1 MDLTKIY
8 DLHLKVDHFEE
19 TFYILRGINLAVP
32 MNGSLG
38 IVGESGSGKTMTCL
52 SIMHLLPK
60 GAKITK
66 GEILF
71 QGDDLCRYSDRQMEI
86 IRGKKIS
93 MIFQDARAALNPVL
107 TVEDQIVDIYCHYT
121 GKSRSV
127 GMKKAVEV
135 LGVMGFPNAR
145 SRIKSYPHELS
156 GGMCQRVLIAMALV
170 STPKLVIADEITS
183 GIDVTIQSQ
192 VIELVKHVCDELSA
206 SLILV
211 SHDIGVIIEAC
222 SDIAVMYSGIVFE
235 QGSISKVLKKPLSPY
250 TEELLK
256 CFEIGH
262 SDRMSF
268 IPGTAPDLKL
278 LKPGCPF
285 APRCKYV
292 MDICKVEIPELRMY
306 EPSHAVACHKCVQDT
321 KRKEINI
328 FT

>member
-1 MDLTKIY
+1 MDLIDIY

-19 TFYILRGINLAVP
+19 TFHILRGINLSVP
-32 MNGSLG
+32 MNSSLG

-71 QGDDLCRYSDRQMEI
+71 QGEDICHYSDRQMET

-107 TVEDQIVDIYCHYT
+107 TVGDQISDIYCYYT
-121 GKSRSV
+121 GNSRSV

-135 LGVMGFPNAR
+135 LGAVGIPNAR
-145 SRIKSYPHELS
+145 SRVKSYPHELS
-156 GGMCQRVLIAMALV
+156 GGMCQRTLIAMALV
-170 STPKLVIADEITS
+170 STPKVIIADEITS

-192 VIELVKHVCDELSA
+192 IIELVKSVSDELSA
-206 SLILV
+206 GIIFV

-222 SDIAVMYSGIVFE
+222 SDIAIMYSGMVLE
-235 QGSISKVLKKPLSPY
+235 QGRTSIVLRKPLSLY

-262 SDRMSF
+262 SNRMRF

-285 APRCKYV
+285 APRCKYA
-292 MDICKVEIPELRMY
+292 MDICRVKIPELRIY
-306 EPSHAVACHKCVQDT
+306 EPGHAVACHKYVQDT
-321 KRKEINI
+321 KRQG
-328 FT
+328 

>member
-1 MDLTKIY
+1 MDLIKIR
-8 DLHLKVDHFEE
+8 DLHMKVDHFED
-19 TFYILRGINLAVP
+19 TFYILRGVNLSVS
-32 MNGSLG
+32 MNSSLG

-52 SIMHLLPK
+52 SMMRLMPK

-66 GEILF
+66 GEILL
-71 QGDDLCRYSDRQMEI
+71 QEENLCCYSDKQMETV
-86 IRGKKIS
+86 RGKKVS
-93 MIFQDARAALNPVL
+93 MIFQDARAALNPIL
-107 TVEDQIVDIYCHYT
+107 TVGDQISDIYCHYT
-121 GKSRSV
+121 GNSRSV

-135 LGVMGFPNAR
+135 LDAMGLPNAR
-145 SRIKSYPHELS
+145 SRVKSYPHELS

-192 VIELVKHVCDELSA
+192 VIELVKSVSDELSA
-206 SLILV
+206 GLVFV

-235 QGSISKVLKKPLSPY
+235 QGSISTVLGKPLSPY
-250 TEELLK
+250 TKALLK

-278 LKPGCPF
+278 VEPGCPF
-285 APRCKYV
+285 APRCEYV
-292 MDICKVEIPELRMY
+292 MDICKVEVPKMKLY
-306 EPSHAVACHKCVQDT
+306 EPGHVVACHKY
-321 KRKEINI
+321 I
-328 FT
+328 

>member
-1 MDLTKIY
+1 MDLIKIR
-8 DLHLKVDHFEE
+8 DLHMKVDHFED
-19 TFYILRGINLAVP
+19 TFYILRGVNLSVS
-32 MNGSLG
+32 MNSSLG

-52 SIMHLLPK
+52 SMMRLMPK

-66 GEILF
+66 GEILL
-71 QGDDLCRYSDRQMEI
+71 QEENLCCYSDKQMETV
-86 IRGKKIS
+86 RGKKVS
-93 MIFQDARAALNPVL
+93 MIFQDARAALNPIL
-107 TVEDQIVDIYCHYT
+107 TVGEQISDIYCHYT
-121 GKSRSV
+121 GNSRSV

-135 LGVMGFPNAR
+135 LDAMGLPNAR
-145 SRIKSYPHELS
+145 SRVKSYPHELS

-192 VIELVKHVCDELSA
+192 VIELVKSVSDELSA
-206 SLILV
+206 GLVFV

-235 QGSISKVLKKPLSPY
+235 QGSVSTVLGKPLSPY
-250 TEELLK
+250 TKALLK

-278 LKPGCPF
+278 VEPGCPF
-285 APRCKYV
+285 APRCEYV
-292 MDICKVEIPELRMY
+292 MDICKVEVPKMKLY
-306 EPSHAVACHKCVQDT
+306 EPSHVVACHKY
-321 KRKEINI
+321 I
-328 FT
+328 

>member
-1 MDLTKIY
+1 MDLIKIC
-8 DLHLKVDHFEE
+8 DLHMKVDHFED
-19 TFYILRGINLAVP
+19 TFYILRGVNLSVS
-32 MNGSLG
+32 MNSSLG

-52 SIMHLLPK
+52 SMMRLMPK

-66 GEILF
+66 GEILL
-71 QGDDLCRYSDRQMEI
+71 QEENLCCYSDKQMETV
-86 IRGKKIS
+86 RGKKIS

-107 TVEDQIVDIYCHYT
+107 TVGDQISDIYCHYT
-121 GKSRSV
+121 GNSRSV

-135 LGVMGFPNAR
+135 LDAMGLPNAR
-145 SRIKSYPHELS
+145 SRVKSYPHELS

-183 GIDVTIQSQ
+183 GIDITIQSQ
-192 VIELVKHVCDELSA
+192 VIELVKSVSDELSA
-206 SLILV
+206 GLVFV

-235 QGSISKVLKKPLSPY
+235 QGSISTVLGKPLSPY
-250 TEELLK
+250 TKALLK

-278 LKPGCPF
+278 VEPGCPF
-285 APRCKYV
+285 APRCEYV
-292 MDICKVEIPELRMY
+292 MDICKVEVPKMKLY
-306 EPSHAVACHKCVQDT
+306 EPGHVVACHKY
-321 KRKEINI
+321 I
-328 FT
+328 

>member
-1 MDLTKIY
+1 MMDLIKIR
-8 DLHLKVDHFEE
+8 DLHMKVDHFED
-19 TFYILRGINLAVP
+19 TFYILRGVNLSVS
-32 MNGSLG
+32 MNSSLG
-38 IVGESGSGKTMTCL
+38 IVGESGSGKTMICL
-52 SIMHLLPK
+52 SMMRLMPK

-66 GEILF
+66 GEILL
-71 QGDDLCRYSDRQMEI
+71 QEEDLCCYSDKQMETV
-86 IRGKKIS
+86 RGKKIS

-107 TVEDQIVDIYCHYT
+107 TVGNQISDIYCHYT
-121 GKSRSV
+121 GNSRSV

-135 LGVMGFPNAR
+135 LNAMGLPNAR
-145 SRIKSYPHELS
+145 SRVKSYPHELS

-192 VIELVKHVCDELSA
+192 VIELVKSVSDEISA
-206 SLILV
+206 SLVFV

-235 QGSISKVLKKPLSPY
+235 QGSISTVLGKPLSPY
-250 TEELLK
+250 TKALLK

-278 LKPGCPF
+278 VEPGCPF
-285 APRCKYV
+285 APRCEYV
-292 MDICKVEIPELRMY
+292 MDICKIEVPKMKLY
-306 EPSHAVACHKCVQDT
+306 EPGHVVACHKY
-321 KRKEINI
+321 I
-328 FT
+328 

>member
-1 MDLTKIY
+1 MDLIKIR
-8 DLHLKVDHFEE
+8 DLHMKVDHFED
-19 TFYILRGINLAVP
+19 TFYILRGVNLSVS
-32 MNGSLG
+32 MNSSLG

-52 SIMHLLPK
+52 SMMRLMPK

-66 GEILF
+66 GEILL
-71 QGDDLCRYSDRQMEI
+71 QEENLCCYSDKQMETV
-86 IRGKKIS
+86 RGKKVS
-93 MIFQDARAALNPVL
+93 MIFQDARAALNPIL
-107 TVEDQIVDIYCHYT
+107 TVGDQISDIYCHYT
-121 GKSRSV
+121 GNSRSV

-135 LGVMGFPNAR
+135 LDAMGLPNAR

-192 VIELVKHVCDELSA
+192 VIELVKSVSDELSA
-206 SLILV
+206 GLV
-211 SHDIGVIIEAC
+211 FISHDIGVIIEAC

-235 QGSISKVLKKPLSPY
+235 QGSISRVLEKPLSPY
-250 TEELLK
+250 TKALLK

-278 LKPGCPF
+278 VEPGCPF
-285 APRCKYV
+285 APRCEYV
-292 MDICKVEIPELRMY
+292 MDICKVEVPKMKLY
-306 EPSHAVACHKCVQDT
+306 EPGHVVACHKY
-321 KRKEINI
+321 I
-328 FT
+328 

>member
-1 MDLTKIY
+1 MMNLIKIR
-8 DLHLKVDHFEE
+8 DLHLKLDHFED
-19 TFYILRGINLAVP
+19 TFYILRGVNLSLS
-32 MNGSLG
+32 MNSSLG

-52 SIMHLLPK
+52 SMMRLMPK

-66 GEILF
+66 GEILL
-71 QGDDLCRYSDRQMEI
+71 QEEDLCCYSDKQMETV
-86 IRGKKIS
+86 RGKKIS

-107 TVEDQIVDIYCHYT
+107 TVGDQISDIYCYYT
-121 GKSRSV
+121 GNSRSV

-135 LGVMGFPNAR
+135 LDAMGLPNAR
-145 SRIKSYPHELS
+145 SRVKSYPHELS

-192 VIELVKHVCDELSA
+192 VIELVKSVSDELSA
-206 SLILV
+206 GLIFV

-235 QGSISKVLKKPLSPY
+235 QGSISTVLGKPLSPY
-250 TEELLK
+250 TKALLK

-268 IPGTAPDLKL
+268 IPGNTPDLKL
-278 LKPGCPF
+278 VEPGCPF
-285 APRCKYV
+285 APRCEYV
-292 MDICKVEIPELRMY
+292 MDICKVEVPKMKLH
-306 EPSHAVACHKCVQDT
+306 EPGHVVACHKYV
-321 KRKEINI
+321 
-328 FT
+328 

>member
-1 MDLTKIY
+1 MDLIKIC
-8 DLHLKVDHFEE
+8 DLHMKVDHFED
-19 TFYILRGINLAVP
+19 TFYILRGVNLSVS
-32 MNGSLG
+32 MNSSLG

-52 SIMHLLPK
+52 SMMRLMPK

-66 GEILF
+66 GEILL
-71 QGDDLCRYSDRQMEI
+71 QEENLCCYSDKQMETV
-86 IRGKKIS
+86 RGKKIS

-107 TVEDQIVDIYCHYT
+107 TVGDQISDIYCHYT
-121 GKSRSV
+121 GNSRSV

-135 LGVMGFPNAR
+135 LDAMGLPNAR
-145 SRIKSYPHELS
+145 SRVKSYPHELS

-192 VIELVKHVCDELSA
+192 VIELVKSVSDELSA
-206 SLILV
+206 GLVFV

-235 QGSISKVLKKPLSPY
+235 QGSISTVLGKPLSPY
-250 TEELLK
+250 TKALLK

-278 LKPGCPF
+278 VEPGCPF
-285 APRCKYV
+285 APRCEYV
-292 MDICKVEIPELRMY
+292 MDICKVEVPKMKLY
-306 EPSHAVACHKCVQDT
+306 EPGHVVACHKY
-321 KRKEINI
+321 I
-328 FT
+328 

>member
-1 MDLTKIY
+1 MIDLIKIR
-8 DLHLKVDHFEE
+8 DLHMKVRYFED
-19 TFYILRGINLAVP
+19 TFYILRGVNLTLS
-32 MNGSLG
+32 MNSSLG

-52 SIMHLLPK
+52 SIMRLLSK
-60 GAKITK
+60 EAKISK

-71 QGDDLCRYSDRQMEI
+71 QGEDLCRYSDKQMETV
-86 IRGKKIS
+86 RGKKIS

-107 TVEDQIVDIYCHYT
+107 TVGDQISDIYRHYT
-121 GKSRSV
+121 GNSRSV

-135 LGVMGFPNAR
+135 LGAMGLPNAR
-145 SRIKSYPHELS
+145 SRVKSYPHELS

-192 VIELVKHVCDELSA
+192 VIELVKSVSDELSVG
-206 SLILV
+206 LIFV

-235 QGSISKVLKKPLSPY
+235 QGSISTVLGKPLSPY
-250 TEELLK
+250 TKALLK

-278 LKPGCPF
+278 VEPGCPF
-285 APRCKYV
+285 APRCEYV
-292 MDICKVEIPELRMY
+292 MDICKVEVPKMKLY
-306 EPSHAVACHKCVQDT
+306 EPGHVVACH
-321 KRKEINI
+321 RYI
-328 FT
+328 

>member
-1 MDLTKIY
+1 MDIIKIR
-8 DLHLKVDHFEE
+8 DIHMKVDNFND
-19 TFYILRGINLAVP
+19 TFYILRGVNLAVP
-32 MNGSLG
+32 MNSSLG

-52 SIMHLLPK
+52 SVMRLLPR

-66 GEILF
+66 GEILL
-71 QGDDLCRYSDRQMEI
+71 QGEDLCRYSDKQMETV
-86 IRGKKIS
+86 RGNKIS

-107 TVEDQIVDIYCHYT
+107 TVGDQISDVYCHCT
-121 GKSRSV
+121 GNSRSV

-135 LGVMGFPNAR
+135 LDAMGLPNAR

-183 GIDVTIQSQ
+183 GLDVTIQSQ
-192 VIELVKHVCDELSA
+192 VIELVKHVSDELSA
-206 SLILV
+206 SLVFV

-222 SDIAVMYSGIVFE
+222 SDIAVIYSGIVFE
-235 QGSISKVLKKPLSPY
+235 QGSISTVLRKPLSPY
-250 TEELLK
+250 TEALLK
-256 CFEIGH
+256 CFEIGR

-278 LKPGCPF
+278 VEPGCPF

-292 MDICKVEIPELRMY
+292 MDICKVEVPEMKMY
-306 EPSHAVACHKCVQDT
+306 ELGHAVACHRYV
-321 KRKEINI
+321 
-328 FT
+328 